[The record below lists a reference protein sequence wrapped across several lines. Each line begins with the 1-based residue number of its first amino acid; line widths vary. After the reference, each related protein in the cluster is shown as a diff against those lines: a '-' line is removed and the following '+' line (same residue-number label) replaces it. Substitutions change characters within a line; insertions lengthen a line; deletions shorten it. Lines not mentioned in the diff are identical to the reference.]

1 MNYCPKCGF
10 KLTGDV
16 NFCPKCGFD
25 VRKTQNISEK
35 VSEPVAE
42 MPVEEKTK
50 FSPKMNNALRHR
62 MVAFYNVLSL
72 MFDFKETTGNLQTR
86 FYQLL
91 ENIKP
96 KITYAEYNELNN
108 RVVPYLDKGHY
119 ATKDEV
125 EYVVG
130 LMDEYVGKY
139 RKPIVT
145 PKTTVS
151 VEKHDEIEPK
161 SVKPVETSSVNNNG
175 SIQNADSTEKPSFAK
190 SAPESNQIENN
201 DLTNNLSNKLSFLSG
216 QSSNAIA
223 DAEKLNSVQEYM
235 HVSRTELEKDF
246 LEEIEAL
253 NNQHGKIIFLVGN
266 VGDGKSHLIG
276 YLKEHNPELFKEKN
290 IKIHYDATESFDPKM
305 TAMDT
310 LVKTITPYDDNHLS
324 DTRENLIIA
333 INMGVLINLKSRI
346 QSEGNFTKVI
356 DFIDQTKIVEST
368 SKLEPVKNENF
379 ALISFR
385 NYPLFKIDE
394 TGVNSS
400 FYDEL
405 LKKVIDSTRENPF
418 YSAYQADKFKSKM
431 NIVDK
436 NFELL
441 SDTNVRETL
450 KFLLIKIQV
459 ENKIVISTRA
469 LLELIHDILVPYD
482 TRRKAGF
489 SYHDSL
495 PFLLFDGGD
504 SMLLKKIA
512 AYDPIKKQNDAMD
525 KLTTR
530 IYNSTRPVAQ
540 LADEL
545 MESTKIDK
553 YNWIFD
559 FTDNNIDED
568 FVAEIKIIVRFKY
581 LLERRS
587 KLFPEDNYYQYLTL
601 MQILRDTP
609 ANEVRRTSQIREFY
623 KQVKQFIFSWCGSPK
638 TNYVFV
644 FFNQEKKFGIA
655 VPFDL
660 KFNGAH
666 ENDFNIVME
675 LQNSDANQSYSMPI
689 DFDLFNL
696 IINVGNHYLLKD
708 EDKHKFVNIATF
720 IEKIT
725 KSNKAKEETIAC
737 YIEPKKYY
745 RLMDDGIGI
754 EIEETSVK

>member
-1 MNYCPKCGF
+1 MPIKELMNYGGASMNYCPKCGF

-25 VRKTQNISEK
+25 VRKTQNIPEK

-72 MFDFKETTGNLQTR
+72 MFDFKETTGNLQAR
-86 FYQLL
+86 FYRLL

-96 KITYAEYNELNN
+96 KITYAEYDELNN

-145 PKTTVS
+145 PKATVS

-161 SVKPVETSSVNNNG
+161 SVKPIETSSINNN
-175 SIQNADSTEKPSFAK
+175 SSTQNSNSTEKTSFAK
-190 SAPESNQIENN
+190 SAPESDQVENI

-246 LEEIEAL
+246 LEEIKAL

-276 YLKEHNPELFKEKN
+276 YLKEHNSDLFKEKN

-324 DTRENLIIA
+324 QTRENLIIA

-368 SKLEPVKNENF
+368 SKSESVKNENF

-418 YSAYQADKFKSKM
+418 YSAYQSDKFKNKM

-441 SDTNVRETL
+441 SDANVRETL
-450 KFLLIKIQV
+450 KFLLIKIQI

-469 LLELIHDILVPYD
+469 LLELIHDILVPYN
-482 TRRKAGF
+482 TQRKSGF
-489 SYHDSL
+489 SYQDSL

-512 AYDPIKKQNDAMD
+512 TYDPIKKQNDSMD

-545 MESTKIDK
+545 MESTKVDK

-568 FVAEIKIIVRFKY
+568 FIAEIKIIVRFKY
-581 LLERRS
+581 LLERQS
-587 KLFPEDNYYQYLTL
+587 KLFLENNYYQYLTL
-601 MQILRDTP
+601 M
-609 ANEVRRTSQIREFY
+609 
-623 KQVKQFIFSWCGSPK
+623 
-638 TNYVFV
+638 
-644 FFNQEKKFGIA
+644 
-655 VPFDL
+655 
-660 KFNGAH
+660 
-666 ENDFNIVME
+666 
-675 LQNSDANQSYSMPI
+675 
-689 DFDLFNL
+689 
-696 IINVGNHYLLKD
+696 
-708 EDKHKFVNIATF
+708 
-720 IEKIT
+720 
-725 KSNKAKEETIAC
+725 
-737 YIEPKKYY
+737 
-745 RLMDDGIGI
+745 
-754 EIEETSVK
+754 